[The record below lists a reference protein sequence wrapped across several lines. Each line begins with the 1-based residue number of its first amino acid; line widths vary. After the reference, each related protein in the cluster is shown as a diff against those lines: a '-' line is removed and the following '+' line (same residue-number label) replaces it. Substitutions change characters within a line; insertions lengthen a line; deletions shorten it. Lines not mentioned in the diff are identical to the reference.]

1 MSYDRYTSE
10 FCGGGLMTFTK
21 SRFVNFDEYLM
32 ADPGDL
38 PEGFYEYWNGELV
51 PVMSESIGNDAI
63 ANFIF
68 LMLIQI
74 GVPIKLIRPH
84 SCEVVVPGKPRT
96 RLPDLTVLDEIHLTL
111 LKKRATI
118 TQTMPPPRIVMEVVS
133 PGNET
138 SDNYLRDYRDKPD
151 QYAAIGIPEFWR
163 IDPERK
169 WVQVGTL
176 VDAAYQFRMFR
187 DQEIII
193 SPLLEPLNLNL
204 TVAQVLE
211 AGE

>member
-1 MSYDRYTSE
+1 
-10 FCGGGLMTFTK
+10 MTFTK
-21 SRFVNFDEYLM
+21 SRFVDFDEYLM

-84 SCEVVVPGKPRT
+84 SCEIVVPGKPRT
-96 RLPDLTVLDEIHLTL
+96 RLPDLTVLDEIHLIL

-151 QYAAIGIPEFWR
+151 QYAAIGILEFWR
-163 IDPERK
+163 IDRPILLPLRDK
-169 WVQVGTL
+169 RALPRLVQSSCV
-176 VDAAYQFRMFR
+176 R
-187 DQEIII
+187 
-193 SPLLEPLNLNL
+193 EPILGRAFQLS
-204 TVAQVLE
+204 
-211 AGE
+211 GEDD